1 MPEISLIIVALAAV
15 MASALS
21 MNVIFRRTKA
31 NVLIGDGGDAE
42 LQRRIRAHGNFIEHA
57 PLVLMVLVAAEA
69 TGTTP
74 TTIWVLGLML
84 LAGRVTHVIAM
95 LQNKLWPRPV
105 GMGLTYTATLLAAG
119 HTLWALLG

>member
-21 MNVIFRRTKA
+21 MNVIFRRTAA

-42 LQRRIRAHGNFIEHA
+42 LQRRIRAHGNFVEHV
-57 PLVLMVLVAAEA
+57 PLALMALVAAESV
-69 TGTTP
+69 GTAP
-74 TTIWVLGLML
+74 ATIWVLGLL
-84 LAGRVTHVIAM
+84 LLTGRVAHVIAM
-95 LQNKLWPRPV
+95 LEGKLWPRPV
-105 GMGLTYTATLLAAG
+105 GMGLTYTVTLVAAG